1 MLLKQLSLARA
12 WLSHQLGVVPSSS
25 LAGRFTFLPGAPF
38 THRLI
43 AGAVIFFVALGIRIL
58 IWQDIQPDLRNGNL
72 AVIDGQYKTE
82 ARRMQ
87 AEGGLVFPREH
98 KDTGDAQMLM
108 HPPGY
113 SILLVALYGEDLT
126 GHFYESLRWVQV
138 ILDSFATAL
147 VLVIAAEL
155 LPFGL
160 AVVAGS
166 IAALSPHLAF
176 YSTYGTP
183 DSLSVPPILLSV
195 YLVIRAIKRPRLV
208 TVAAAGAMVGLSCW
222 LRANALLLAPVL
234 AVVVW
239 LLVERSKRLRYAFAL
254 VCATITVIAPITIRN
269 WMVFHTFVP
278 LSLASGVNLVE
289 GIANYD
295 KEDRFGMP
303 KDHRAILKKD
313 AEWHGRPDYAFK
325 TWRPDGIKR
334 DRERFARGLAVIRSN
349 PGWFLGV
356 MIRRAAFMFKYNS
369 SGQKDWPE
377 NTATVRS
384 ISSRPLFNRPLLLS
398 SDIHPVWSSSAID
411 LMTNGEVISR
421 QAKVAI
427 IDGGEALRIV
437 GDGSDFQ
444 DQFAAAPIALEKD
457 SDYVLTLPVKG
468 ERGSI
473 AVKLTSA
480 DRRISLGA
488 GIINEADGETKTS
501 EGEPELDNADED
513 ETDNAVDSTSQ
524 QPNNEIRGIR
534 GLRSI
539 RVPFSTGANS
549 DVRLVLSNNGAA
561 SNLPAAL
568 LGSPEVFALGP
579 TPYAWTRYPRALIR
593 GLQRNL
599 FTTTAMLPLVIAG
612 IGLLALA
619 GHGRAL
625 LILLAVPVYY
635 VGAHSVLYTEYRYI
649 IAIHYFLFIAAATTV
664 YCAGAAVWRGSN
676 ARIAL
681 RAWQKTRARSSGAS
695 GN

>member
-1 MLLKQLSLARA
+1 VTEKPMLVKQLSFARA
-12 WLSHQLGVVPSSS
+12 WLSHQLGVVPTPDRTS
-25 LAGRFTFLPGAPF
+25 LAGRFTFPPGPPF

-43 AGAVIFFVALGIRIL
+43 TGAVIFFVALGIRIL

-72 AVIDGQYKTE
+72 IIVDSQYKTE
-82 ARRMQ
+82 ARRIQ

-98 KDTGDAQMLM
+98 KDSGDAQMLM

-113 SILLVALYGEDLT
+113 SILLLALYGEDLT
-126 GHFYESLRWVQV
+126 GHLYERLRWVQV
-138 ILDSFATAL
+138 ILDAFATAL
-147 VLVIAAEL
+147 VFVIAAEL
-155 LPFGL
+155 LPFVL
-160 AVVAGS
+160 AVLAGS

-176 YSTYGTP
+176 YSLYGTP
-183 DSLSVPPILLSV
+183 DSLSVPPILLSI

-208 TVAAAGAMVGLSCW
+208 TIAAAGAMIGLSCW

-254 VCATITVIAPITIRN
+254 VCATIMVIAPITIRN

-278 LSLASGVNLVE
+278 LSLTSGVNLVE

-295 KEDRFGMP
+295 KDDRFGMP

-313 AEWHGRPDYAFK
+313 AEWHGRPDYGFK

-349 PGWFLGV
+349 PDWFLGV
-356 MIRRAAFMFKYNS
+356 MIRRAAFMLKYNS
-369 SGQKDWPE
+369 SGTKDWPE

-384 ISSRPLFNRPLLLS
+384 LSSRPLFNHPLSLT
-398 SDIHPVWSSSAID
+398 SDTHPVWSSSAFD

-421 QAKVAI
+421 QAKVSI

-437 GDGSDFQ
+437 GDSSDFR
-444 DQFAAAPIALEKD
+444 DVFASAPIDVEKD
-457 SDYVLTLPVKG
+457 TDYLLTLPAMN
-468 ERGSI
+468 EQGSI
-473 AVKLTSA
+473 GVKVTSV
-480 DRRISLGA
+480 DRGTSLGTGTATSVA
-488 GIINEADGETKTS
+488 GMIKQQEE
-501 EGEPELDNADED
+501 
-513 ETDNAVDSTSQ
+513 ETDTADVDESDKTTDSAGEQ
-524 QPNNEIRGIR
+524 AMNLIRI
-534 GLRSI
+534 
-539 RVPFSTGANS
+539 PFATGA
-549 DVRLVLSNNGAA
+549 DAQVRLVLSNNGAA
-561 SNLPAAL
+561 SSLPAAR

-579 TPYAWTRYPRALIR
+579 TPYAWTRPFRAIIR
-593 GLQRNL
+593 AIQKNV
-599 FTTTAMLPLVIAG
+599 FTTTTMLPLVIEG

-619 GHGRAL
+619 GHRGAL

-635 VGAHSVLYTEYRYI
+635 VGAHSILYTEYRYI
-649 IAIHYFLFIAAATTV
+649 IAIHYFLFIAAATTL
-664 YCAGAAVWRGSN
+664 YCVSAGIWEAGRSTV
-676 ARIAL
+676 AL
-681 RAWQKTRARSSGAS
+681 RARRNAREESSDAS